1 MVRKAEYE
9 LSEVG
14 TSLETKVYDRKKS
27 IKNLCKVEYYLLF
40 VFTLFLSIISIII
53 FIGCSNLKKNY
64 VLGKNEI
71 TNSIRNAEDL
81 INNLPTN
88 LSTWINQQSSQIVQI
103 SNDIVVNG
111 ILKPVDFIN
120 TTTNQFVDNLNIIL
134 GGAIPSVNLNISIA
148 NVNIPQIYF
157 EPWNL
162 EIPVIEWIQIF
173 DAMVDI
179 PYYFGVTCLC
189 ISVLFICVCFG
200 SGLGLF
206 FDYRSKFQF
215 VCRISFWIGLIFGI
229 ISFLIM
235 FSLIYVHFLYTIN
248 VSQNIINVQG
258 YIHGNLT
265 LYNNFID
272 ENELLVSKF
281 ISDNLNFMV
290 NVSNKLIQELQI
302 GLENNIN
309 RILSTNIKLDFVFI
323 DLVNI
328 NISFDDLKIPIDLI
342 NIVWIDEK
350 IKSVFIGMII
360 ISAIFAILFTIMVII
375 VCVEKRK

>member
-120 TTTNQFVDNLNIIL
+120 
-134 GGAIPSVNLNISIA
+134 
-148 NVNIPQIYF
+148 
-157 EPWNL
+157 
-162 EIPVIEWIQIF
+162 
-173 DAMVDI
+173 M
-179 PYYFGVTCLC
+179 
-189 ISVLFICVCFG
+189 
-200 SGLGLF
+200 
-206 FDYRSKFQF
+206 
-215 VCRISFWIGLIFGI
+215 
-229 ISFLIM
+229 
-235 FSLIYVHFLYTIN
+235 
-248 VSQNIINVQG
+248 
-258 YIHGNLT
+258 
-265 LYNNFID
+265 
-272 ENELLVSKF
+272 
-281 ISDNLNFMV
+281 
-290 NVSNKLIQELQI
+290 
-302 GLENNIN
+302 
-309 RILSTNIKLDFVFI
+309 
-323 DLVNI
+323 
-328 NISFDDLKIPIDLI
+328 
-342 NIVWIDEK
+342 
-350 IKSVFIGMII
+350 
-360 ISAIFAILFTIMVII
+360 
-375 VCVEKRK
+375 KR

>member
-120 TTTNQFVDNLNIIL
+120 TTTN
-134 GGAIPSVNLNISIA
+134 
-148 NVNIPQIYF
+148 
-157 EPWNL
+157 
-162 EIPVIEWIQIF
+162 
-173 DAMVDI
+173 
-179 PYYFGVTCLC
+179 
-189 ISVLFICVCFG
+189 
-200 SGLGLF
+200 
-206 FDYRSKFQF
+206 
-215 VCRISFWIGLIFGI
+215 
-229 ISFLIM
+229 
-235 FSLIYVHFLYTIN
+235 HF
-248 VSQNIINVQG
+248 
-258 YIHGNLT
+258 
-265 LYNNFID
+265 
-272 ENELLVSKF
+272 KF
-281 ISDNLNFMV
+281 IY
-290 NVSNKLIQELQI
+290 
-302 GLENNIN
+302 
-309 RILSTNIKLDFVFI
+309 
-323 DLVNI
+323 
-328 NISFDDLKIPIDLI
+328 
-342 NIVWIDEK
+342 
-350 IKSVFIGMII
+350 
-360 ISAIFAILFTIMVII
+360 
-375 VCVEKRK
+375 